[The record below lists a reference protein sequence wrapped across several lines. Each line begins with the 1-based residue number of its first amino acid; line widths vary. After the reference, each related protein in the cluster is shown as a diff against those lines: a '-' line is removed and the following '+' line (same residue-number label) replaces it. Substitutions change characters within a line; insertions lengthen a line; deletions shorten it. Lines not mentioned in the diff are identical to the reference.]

1 MSSASDAS
9 EDRMM
14 SRSVVLITNR
24 HKPNAVAAVDEVRS
38 LIEQHG
44 QLVAE
49 INSRDEDG
57 LPGADQVDLVIALG
71 GDGTILSAARK
82 CLTLRA
88 PLLGVNTGKVGF
100 MAGYELDSFRKH
112 AKELLGNSPLTTH
125 PVTPIHG
132 VVRTKDGTPRHAAF
146 ALNEFVVSAGP
157 PFRMITLDISVDQQP
172 GPTVSGDGLIVSTPL
187 GSTAY
192 NVSAGGP
199 IVAPGVNAMII
210 TPIAAHSLSFRPIV
224 IPASSD
230 VQVRLTSANAIES
243 SGTTL
248 IIDGQVS
255 HRLDEGDTLKVTA
268 AKEQV
273 EFVLD
278 PGISYWQTL
287 LGKMHWASEPN
298 SAGIKNRL

>member
-1 MSSASDAS
+1 MK
-9 EDRMM
+9 
-14 SRSVVLITNR
+14 RSVVLITNR
-24 HKPNAVAAVDEVRS
+24 NKPKALAVLDEVRS

-44 QLVAE
+44 DLLCELQTHE
-49 INSRDEDG
+49 EDG
-57 LPGADQVDLVIALG
+57 LPEPGSVDLVIALG

-100 MAGYELDSFRKH
+100 MAGYELDRFRERAH
-112 AKELLGNSPLTTH
+112 ALLTDAQLNVQPFMPL
-125 PVTPIHG
+125 HG
-132 VVRTKDGTPRHAAF
+132 VVRDAKGNPRFSGF

-172 GPTVSGDGLIVSTPL
+172 GPSVSGDGLIVSTPL

-199 IVAPGVNAMII
+199 IVAPGVDAMIV

-224 IPASSD
+224 IRSD
-230 VQVRLTSANAIES
+230 SRVCIRVNSANSVES

-248 IIDGQVS
+248 IIDGQLD
-255 HRLDEGDTLKVTA
+255 HRIHEGDTLEVTA
-268 AKEQV
+268 AKEAIG
-273 EFVLD
+273 FVLD
-278 PGISYWQTL
+278 PQVSYWQTL

-298 SAGIKNRL
+298 AQGIKHRS